1 MGWEKNLEQNQEY
14 SDLGDQHLL
23 GCRLCPCQ
31 VTCVHSGIP
40 DLAGTVCRLACS
52 WVFPVRLLKAQDS
65 SAYML
70 TYKAKTRKSCR
81 SSEVFIQ
88 WRPNE
93 TSSSYLFIRNHLW
106 VPSRKERTCPRWL
119 SPPHFQPA
127 GFLSA
132 LPTPSAFPGRR
143 GVSQVP
149 NREGKDPI

>member
-1 MGWEKNLEQNQEY
+1 MTALVLKCAKGQGSSSGGISEIRVCEESLGWEKNLEQNQEY

-88 WRPNE
+88 
-93 TSSSYLFIRNHLW
+93 
-106 VPSRKERTCPRWL
+106 
-119 SPPHFQPA
+119 
-127 GFLSA
+127 
-132 LPTPSAFPGRR
+132 
-143 GVSQVP
+143 
-149 NREGKDPI
+149 